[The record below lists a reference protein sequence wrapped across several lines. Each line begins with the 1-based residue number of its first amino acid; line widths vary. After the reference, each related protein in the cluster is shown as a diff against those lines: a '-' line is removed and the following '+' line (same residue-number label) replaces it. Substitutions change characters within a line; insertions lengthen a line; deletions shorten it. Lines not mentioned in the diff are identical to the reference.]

1 MNVPPPDSPP
11 KAMAQLEKM
20 RDQTNRIASAND
32 EAVLKLS
39 GAGLAVSF
47 AIMRFLGNDAAA
59 LIALQATWVFW
70 LLSTVC
76 LFASFWVAMRGQ
88 WIREQAKRLEVT
100 TNASAPSA
108 ANSWILRLN
117 FGSGFFYVVG
127 LCAFVVFLF
136 MNTSGG
142 D

>member
-1 MNVPPPDSPP
+1 
-11 KAMAQLEKM
+11 M

-32 EAVLKLS
+32 EEVLKLS

-47 AIMRFLGNDAAA
+47 AIMRFLGNDATA
-59 LIALQATWVFW
+59 LISLQAAWVCW

-76 LFASFWVAMRGQ
+76 LFASFWFGMSGS
-88 WIREQAKRLEVT
+88 WIRERAKRRGVD

-108 ANSWILRLN
+108 ANSWILGLN
-117 FGSGFFYVVG
+117 FGSGLFYVVG

>member
-1 MNVPPPDSPP
+1 
-11 KAMAQLEKM
+11 M

-47 AIMRFLGNDAAA
+47 AIMRFLGNDPAA
-59 LIALQATWVFW
+59 LIALQATWVCW

-76 LFASFWVAMRGQ
+76 LFASFWVRH
-88 WIREQAKRLEVT
+88 ERLNGYANGRSASEST

-108 ANSWILRLN
+108 ANSLILGLN

-127 LCAFVVFLF
+127 LFAFVVFLF
-136 MNTSGG
+136 MNTPGG

>member
-1 MNVPPPDSPP
+1 MAQRSNRDV
-11 KAMAQLEKM
+11 AQLEKM
-20 RDQTNRIASAND
+20 RDQTNRIASTND

-59 LIALQATWVFW
+59 LIALQATWVCW

-76 LFASFWVAMRGQ
+76 LFASFWFGMFGS
-88 WIREQAKRLEVT
+88 WIRERAKRRGVA

-108 ANSWILRLN
+108 ANSWILGLN
-117 FGSGFFYVVG
+117 FGSGLFYVVG

-136 MNTSGG
+136 MNTPGG

>member
-1 MNVPPPDSPP
+1 MVQHSNLDV
-11 KAMAQLEKM
+11 AQLGKI
-20 RDQTNRIASAND
+20 RAQTNRIASAND

-39 GAGLAVSF
+39 GAGMPVSF

-59 LIALQATWVFW
+59 LIALQAAWVCW

-76 LFASFWVAMRGQ
+76 LFASFWVGMKGS
-88 WIREQAKRLEVT
+88 WILELAKRLKVA
-100 TNASAPSA
+100 TNASAPSV

-127 LCAFVVFLF
+127 LFAFVVFLF
-136 MNTSGG
+136 MNTPGG